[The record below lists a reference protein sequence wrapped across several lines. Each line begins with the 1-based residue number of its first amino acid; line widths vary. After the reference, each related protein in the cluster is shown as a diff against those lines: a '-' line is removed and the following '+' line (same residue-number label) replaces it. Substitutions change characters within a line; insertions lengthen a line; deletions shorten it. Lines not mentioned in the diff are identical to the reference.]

1 MTWKYDS
8 SSKNFAFVFFYGKCT
23 DKHRYTKYIR
33 FKKKTPKH
41 QISLLLLCKT
51 IEEGEYVIF
60 PQGVL
65 CICSINIT
73 QDRAFYIP

>member
-33 FKKKTPKH
+33 FKKKPQNIKFPFYSCVKPLRRVSMLF
-41 QISLLLLCKT
+41 SLK
-51 IEEGEYVIF
+51 E
-60 PQGVL
+60 
-65 CICSINIT
+65 SS
-73 QDRAFYIP
+73 AFAV